1 MKQLFGILLLST
13 IGIFSASAQVSLGA
27 DAQEITLK
35 DVNGKNLS
43 LSSFKGKLVLLDFW
57 ASWCAPCRKES
68 KFLVKLYAKYKAK
81 GFEIFSVSIDE
92 SPADW
97 KKAIVKD
104 KITWKQV
111 IDTRGWNAPVI
122 RNWGIEGIPTTYLID
137 KQGKIIA
144 LDPGREELEAKIKAL
159 TQ

>member
-27 DAQEITLK
+27 PAQEITLK
-35 DVNGKNLS
+35 DVNGNNLS
-43 LSSFKGKLVLLDFW
+43 LSSFRGKLVLLDFW
-57 ASWCAPCRKES
+57 ASWCGPCRKES

-92 SPADW
+92 RTADW
-97 KKAIVKD
+97 KKAIAKD

-111 IDTRGWNAPVI
+111 IDTRGWRAPVI
-122 RNWGIEGIPTTYLID
+122 SNWGIEGIPTTFLID
-137 KQGKIIA
+137 KEGKIIA
-144 LDPGREELEAKIKAL
+144 LDPGREELETKIKAL